1 MDEPK
6 GMGDGMPEGATT
18 DVPIETRYTIR
29 PVIEGLTRH
38 QFKLL
43 KRLANS
49 PVKVYC
55 MPAGIDS
62 DLKRDEVNVEFN
74 GVLRLVQLGLMSDA
88 SLWPKYEGLVSQHRD
103 ESGRDVVIVVLN
115 KSAQKMFERV
125 IWERRVN

>member
-1 MDEPK
+1 MQ
-6 GMGDGMPEGATT
+6 
-18 DVPIETRYTIR
+18 PIEQ
-29 PVIEGLTRH
+29 LTQH

-62 DLKRDEVNVEFN
+62 DLKRDEINVEFN

-88 SLWPKYEGLVSQHRD
+88 SLWPKYEGLVKQHRD

-115 KSAQKMFERV
+115 KSAQRLFERQRHEK
-125 IWERRVN
+125 WKN